1 MVYCHCIKKSGQG
14 VTLVS
19 RKGFAPI
26 IKKKKAIVGGEVLL
40 GQTSRQFQPNPM
52 VDGFA
57 PESKRFVTATP
68 QQMNSGKGIKT
79 DMQKIT
85 EKLDKLVMSKPKQ
98 VKKNIR
104 VSL

>member
-14 VTLVS
+14 VTLVP
-19 RKGFAPI
+19 RKGFVPV
-26 IKKKKAIVGGEVLL
+26 IKKKKAVVGGEVLL
-40 GQTSRQFQPNPM
+40 GQTARQFQPNAQ

-57 PESKRFVTATP
+57 PESKKFFTSTP
-68 QQMNSGKGIKT
+68 SYSTGKGIKT
-79 DMQKIT
+79 ELQRVTD
-85 EKLDKLVMSKPKQ
+85 KLDKLVMSKPKQ